1 MTQFTLYGPTLSTYV
16 RTVRMVLAETNTPY
30 DLKEVDIFSD
40 RDPEYL
46 AKNPFGK
53 VPTLDI
59 DGETLYE
66 TSAIVAYL
74 DTVVGD
80 HAFTPTAPLAQAHMR
95 QIMAIVDSYL
105 YAPAIGTIT
114 IQRLIVPSQG
124 GQPDEAAVAAAT
136 PKAKTALEAI
146 EAILSKRGFAN
157 ASCSPYL
164 LGDAITLADFYLMP
178 VMLYL
183 SKTPE
188 MAAVTRETPKLNA
201 WWASISQRPSF
212 LEVTA

>member
-74 DTVVGD
+74 DAVVGD
-80 HAFTPTAPLAQAHMR
+80 HAFTPAAPLAQAHMR

-146 EAILSKRGFAN
+146 EAI

>member
-1 MTQFTLYGPTLSTYV
+1 MTQFTLYGPTISTYV

-30 DLKEVDIFSD
+30 DLKTVDIFSD
-40 RDPEYL
+40 RTPEYL

-66 TSAIVAYL
+66 TSAIVEYL

-80 HAFTPTAPLAQAHMR
+80 RVFTPANALLQARMR

-124 GQPDEAAVAAAT
+124 GQTDAAAVAAAV
-136 PKAKTALEAI
+136 PEVKTALEAI
-146 EAILSKRGFAN
+146 EAIATCN
-157 ASCSPYL
+157 PYL
-164 LGDAITLADFYLMP
+164 LGEAITLADFYLMP

-188 MAAVTRETPKLNA
+188 LDAATSQTPKLND
-201 WWASISQRPSF
+201 WWALVSNRPSF
-212 LEVTA
+212 LDVIA

>member
-30 DLKEVDIFSD
+30 DLKEIDIFSD
-40 RDPEYL
+40 RSPDYL

-53 VPTLDI
+53 VPTLEV
-59 DGETLYE
+59 DGVALYE
-66 TSAIVAYL
+66 TCAIVEYL

-80 HAFTPTAPLAQAHMR
+80 RRFTPADALGQARMR

-105 YAPAIGTIT
+105 YGPAVGTIT
-114 IQRLIVPSQG
+114 IQRLIVPSKG
-124 GQPDEAAVAAAT
+124 GQPDAAACAADA
-136 PKAKTALEAI
+136 PKVKTALEAI
-146 EAILSKRGFAN
+146 EAIAPG
-157 ASCSPYL
+157 PTYL
-164 LGDAITLADFYLMP
+164 VGDAITLADFYLLP

-188 MAAVTRETPKLNA
+188 IAAATAETPKLNA
-201 WWASISQRPSF
+201 WWATLSQRPSF
-212 LEVTA
+212 KEVIA

>member
-1 MTQFTLYGPTLSTYV
+1 MTQVTLYGPTISTYV
-16 RTVRMVLAETNTPY
+16 RTVRMLLAETNTPY
-30 DLKEVDIFSD
+30 DLKQVDIFSD

-53 VPTLDI
+53 VPTLEI

-66 TSAIVAYL
+66 TNAVVEYL
-74 DTVVGD
+74 DAVVGD
-80 HAFTPTAPLAQAHMR
+80 RGFTPANALSQARMR

-105 YAPAIGTIT
+105 YSPAIGTIT

-124 GQPDEAAVAAAT
+124 GQTDEGAVAAAV

-146 EAILSKRGFAN
+146 EAIAT
-157 ASCSPYL
+157 CTPYL
-164 LGDAITLADFYLMP
+164 LGEAITLADFYLMP

-188 MAAVTRETPKLNA
+188 LDAATSQTPKLKD
-201 WWASISQRPSF
+201 WWALVSDRPSF
-212 LEVTA
+212 LAVTA

>member
-1 MTQFTLYGPTLSTYV
+1 MTQYTLYGPTLSTYV

-30 DLKEVDIFSD
+30 DLKAVDIFSD
-40 RDPEYL
+40 RDPAYL
-46 AKNPFGK
+46 AKHPFGK
-53 VPTLDI
+53 VPTLEV
-59 DGETLYE
+59 DGEALYE
-66 TSAIVAYL
+66 TCAIVEYL
-74 DTVVGD
+74 DTVVGNR
-80 HAFTPTAPLAQAHMR
+80 AFTPADPMGQARMR

-114 IQRLIVPSQG
+114 IQRLIVPSKG
-124 GQPDEAAVAAAT
+124 GQPDEDAVADAT

-146 EAILSKRGFAN
+146 EAI

-164 LGDAITLADFYLMP
+164 LGPTITLADFYLMP

-188 MAAVTRETPKLNA
+188 FAAVTDQIPKLNA
-201 WWASISQRPSF
+201 WWAEVSHRPSF
-212 LEVTA
+212 LAVIS

>member
-30 DLKEVDIFSD
+30 DLNEIDIFSD
-40 RDPEYL
+40 RSSDYL

-53 VPTLDI
+53 VPTLEI
-59 DGETLYE
+59 DGVALYE
-66 TSAIVAYL
+66 TCAIVEYL

-80 HAFTPTAPLAQAHMR
+80 RRFTPADALGQARMR
-95 QIMAIVDSYL
+95 QVMAIVDSYL
-105 YAPAIGTIT
+105 YGPAVGTIT

-124 GQPDEAAVAAAT
+124 GQPDAAACAAAV
-136 PKAKTALEAI
+136 PKVKTALGAI
-146 EAILSKRGFAN
+146 EAIAPGT
-157 ASCSPYL
+157 PYL
-164 LGDAITLADFYLMP
+164 LGDAITLADFYLLP

-188 MAAVTRETPKLNA
+188 MDASTADTPKLNA
-201 WWASISQRPSF
+201 WWATLSQRSSF
-212 LEVTA
+212 KEVIA

>member
-1 MTQFTLYGPTLSTYV
+1 MATFTLYGPALSTYV
-16 RTVRMVLAETNTPY
+16 RTVRMVLAETNAPY
-30 DLKEVDIFSD
+30 DLKAVDIFSD
-40 RDPEYL
+40 RSAEYL

-53 VPTLDI
+53 VPTLEV

-66 TSAIVAYL
+66 TCAIVAYL
-74 DTVVGD
+74 DEVVGNGV
-80 HAFTPTAPLAQAHMR
+80 FTPADPMIRAHMR

-124 GQPDEAAVAAAT
+124 GQSNEAAVQAAV
-136 PKAKTALEAI
+136 PKVKMALEAI
-146 EAILSKRGFAN
+146 EAIAIGT
-157 ASCSPYL
+157 PYL
-164 LGDAITLADFYLMP
+164 LGITITLADFYLMP

-188 MAAVTRETPKLNA
+188 LAAVTSQTPKLKT
-201 WWASISQRPSF
+201 WWETVSQRPSF
-212 LEVTA
+212 LSVIA

>member
-74 DTVVGD
+74 DAVVGD
-80 HAFTPTAPLAQAHMR
+80 HAFTPAAPLAQAHMR

-146 EAILSKRGFAN
+146 EAI

-188 MAAVTRETPKLNA
+188 LAAVTRETPKLNA
-201 WWASISQRPSF
+201 WWSSISQRPSF

>member
-1 MTQFTLYGPTLSTYV
+1 MTQYTLYGPTLSTYV

-30 DLKEVDIFSD
+30 DLKAVDIFSD
-40 RDPEYL
+40 RDPDYL
-46 AKNPFGK
+46 AKHPFGK
-53 VPTLDI
+53 VPTLEV
-59 DGETLYE
+59 DGEALYE
-66 TSAIVAYL
+66 TSAIVEYL

-80 HAFTPTAPLAQAHMR
+80 RAFTPADPMGQAHMR

-105 YAPAIGTIT
+105 YAPAISTIT
-114 IQRLIVPSQG
+114 IQRLIVPSKG
-124 GQPDEAAVAAAT
+124 GQPDEDAVAAAI

-146 EAILSKRGFAN
+146 EAI

-164 LGDAITLADFYLMP
+164 LGPTITLADFYLMP

-188 MAAVTRETPKLNA
+188 FAAVTSDIPQLNA
-201 WWASISQRPSF
+201 WWAEISQRPSF
-212 LEVTA
+212 LKVIS

>member
-16 RTVRMVLAETNTPY
+16 RTVRMILAETDTPY
-30 DLKEVDIFSD
+30 DLKPVDIFSD
-40 RDPEYL
+40 RDPAYL

-53 VPTLDI
+53 VPTLEV
-59 DGETLYE
+59 DGESFYE
-66 TSAIVAYL
+66 TCAIVEYL

-80 HAFTPTAPLAQAHMR
+80 RKFTPADPMGHARMR

-105 YAPAIGTIT
+105 YTPAIGTIT

-124 GQPDEAAVAAAT
+124 GTPDEAAVAAAV
-136 PKAKTALEAI
+136 PKIKTALEAI
-146 EAILSKRGFAN
+146 EAI
-157 ASCSPYL
+157 ASDKPYL
-164 LGDAITLADFYLMP
+164 LGNTITLADFYLMP

-188 MAAVTRETPKLNA
+188 WAAVTDQTPKLKA
-201 WWASISQRPSF
+201 WWAAISRRPSF
-212 LEVTA
+212 LAVIA

>member
-53 VPTLDI
+53 VPTLEM

-66 TSAIVAYL
+66 TCAIVEYL
-74 DTVVGD
+74 DTVVGNRV
-80 HAFTPTAPLAQAHMR
+80 FTPADALGQARMR

-124 GQPDEAAVAAAT
+124 GQTDEAAVATAA
-136 PKAKTALEAI
+136 PNVKTALEAI
-146 EAILSKRGFAN
+146 EAIAACN
-157 ASCSPYL
+157 PYL
-164 LGDAITLADFYLMP
+164 LGEAVTLADFYLMP
-178 VMLYL
+178 IMLYL

-188 MAAVTRETPKLNA
+188 LGTAISQTPKLKD
-201 WWASISQRPSF
+201 WWALVSDRPSF
-212 LEVTA
+212 LDVVA

>member
-30 DLKEVDIFSD
+30 DLRAVDIFSD
-40 RDPEYL
+40 RDPAYL
-46 AKNPFGK
+46 AKHPFGK
-53 VPTLDI
+53 VPTLEV

-66 TSAIVAYL
+66 TCAIVEYL

-80 HAFTPTAPLAQAHMR
+80 RAFTPADPMGQARMR
-95 QIMAIVDSYL
+95 QIMSIVDSYL
-105 YAPAIGTIT
+105 YAPAISTIT
-114 IQRLIVPSQG
+114 IQRLIVPSKG
-124 GQPDEAAVAAAT
+124 GQPDEDAVAAAI

-146 EAILSKRGFAN
+146 EAIA
-157 ASCSPYL
+157 ACSPYL
-164 LGDAITLADFYLMP
+164 LGPTITLADFYLMP

-188 MAAVTRETPKLNA
+188 FAAVTSDIPKLNA
-201 WWASISQRPSF
+201 WWAEVSQRPSF
-212 LEVTA
+212 LAVIS

>member
-1 MTQFTLYGPTLSTYV
+1 MTQFTLYGPALSTYV

-30 DLKEVDIFSD
+30 DLKPVDIFSD
-40 RDPEYL
+40 RDPAYL

-53 VPTLDI
+53 VPTLEI
-59 DGETLYE
+59 DGEALYE
-66 TSAIVAYL
+66 TCAIVEYL
-74 DTVVGD
+74 DTVAGD
-80 HAFTPTAPLAQAHMR
+80 RAFTPTDAMGQARMR

-136 PKAKTALEAI
+136 PKVKTALEAI
-146 EAILSKRGFAN
+146 EAIAP
-157 ASCSPYL
+157 CSPYL
-164 LGDAITLADFYLMP
+164 LGEAITLADFYLLPIM
-178 VMLYL
+178 VYL

-188 MAAVTRETPKLNA
+188 LAAATSQTPKLKD
-201 WWASISQRPSF
+201 WWASLSQRPS
-212 LEVTA
+212 LLAVIA

>member
-16 RTVRMVLAETNTPY
+16 RTVRMILAETNTPY
-30 DLKEVDIFSD
+30 DLKAVDIFSD

-46 AKNPFGK
+46 AKHPCGK
-53 VPTLDI
+53 VPTLEV
-59 DGETLYE
+59 DGEALYE
-66 TSAIVAYL
+66 TCAIVEYL
-74 DTVVGD
+74 DTAVGNR
-80 HAFTPTAPLAQAHMR
+80 AFTPADPLGQARMR

-114 IQRLIVPSQG
+114 IQRLIVPSKG
-124 GQPDEAAVAAAT
+124 GQPDENAVAAAI

-146 EAILSKRGFAN
+146 EAIA
-157 ASCSPYL
+157 ACSPYL
-164 LGDAITLADFYLMP
+164 LGHTITLADFYLMP

-188 MAAVTRETPKLNA
+188 FAAVTGQIPKLNA
-201 WWASISQRPSF
+201 WWAQVSHRPSF
-212 LEVTA
+212 LEVIA

>member
-1 MTQFTLYGPTLSTYV
+1 MTQFTLYGPTISTYV

-30 DLKEVDIFSD
+30 DLKEIDIFSD

-53 VPTLDI
+53 VPTLEI

-66 TSAIVAYL
+66 TSAIVEYL
-74 DTVVGD
+74 DTVVGNRVFSP
-80 HAFTPTAPLAQAHMR
+80 ANALSQAHMR

-105 YAPAIGTIT
+105 YAPAIGTIA

-124 GQPDEAAVAAAT
+124 GQTDAAAVAAAV
-136 PKAKTALEAI
+136 PKVKTALEAI
-146 EAILSKRGFAN
+146 EAIATYN
-157 ASCSPYL
+157 PYL
-164 LGDAITLADFYLMP
+164 MGEAVTLADFYLMP

-188 MAAVTRETPKLNA
+188 LEAATSQTPKLKD
-201 WWASISQRPSF
+201 WWALVSDRPSF
-212 LEVTA
+212 LDIVA